1 MISPSN
7 LGQLWKSFSN
17 KLLLQIVYFV
27 YCITVSTLLLSVF
40 DVRSTIGEIVG
51 WSVLSGEVSWS
62 NWPNGCIGQFGTFS
76 VLVSSG
82 FKSEFL
88 FELDNRRLKCFFKFI
103 FFFWKSEKNT
113 GKNFPLKSESDNWR
127 TNYWSNYW
135 ISSLGRK
142 SEKVELKKIENRLS
156 RSSDHKL
163 PLSGCLSHSNVHH
176 ILLSYF
182 FLFSEKVLRLVLILF
197 LSERQIIDSGYD
209 KYINDFFSF
218 LLSQNTDSS
227 ISDNDVMNHIYEST
241 FFPITNFFVC
251 IFCKNYT
258 FFYVFNFSS
267 KILSWYSFV
276 IFSVGR
282 DIETLRNKFSEK
294 HNFKWF
300 TFKRFF
306 F

>member
-103 FFFWKSEKNT
+103 FFFWKSEKIPE
-113 GKNFPLKSESDNWR
+113 KISL
-127 TNYWSNYW
+127 SNLNPIIEEQIIEVIIGYHH
-135 ISSLGRK
+135 LDENRRNPK
-142 SEKVELKKIENRLS
+142 KVELKKSKIDFQGRMIINYL
-156 RSSDHKL
+156 
-163 PLSGCLSHSNVHH
+163 CLAVSPIRTFIIFFFH
-176 ILLSYF
+176 I
-182 FLFSEKVLRLVLILF
+182 
-197 LSERQIIDSGYD
+197 
-209 KYINDFFSF
+209 
-218 LLSQNTDSS
+218 
-227 ISDNDVMNHIYEST
+227 
-241 FFPITNFFVC
+241 
-251 IFCKNYT
+251 
-258 FFYVFNFSS
+258 FFYF
-267 KILSWYSFV
+267 L
-276 IFSVGR
+276 
-282 DIETLRNKFSEK
+282 
-294 HNFKWF
+294 
-300 TFKRFF
+300 KRFWG
-306 F
+306 

>member
-142 SEKVELKKIENRLS
+142 SEKVELKKSKIDFQGRVIINYL
-156 RSSDHKL
+156 
-163 PLSGCLSHSNVHH
+163 CLAVSPIRTFIIFFFH
-176 ILLSYF
+176 I
-182 FLFSEKVLRLVLILF
+182 
-197 LSERQIIDSGYD
+197 
-209 KYINDFFSF
+209 
-218 LLSQNTDSS
+218 
-227 ISDNDVMNHIYEST
+227 
-241 FFPITNFFVC
+241 
-251 IFCKNYT
+251 
-258 FFYVFNFSS
+258 FFYF
-267 KILSWYSFV
+267 L
-276 IFSVGR
+276 
-282 DIETLRNKFSEK
+282 
-294 HNFKWF
+294 
-300 TFKRFF
+300 KRFWG
-306 F
+306 